1 MAVDFK
7 LPDLGENVESGD
19 IVNVLVKEGDEV
31 QANQSVFEVET
42 GKAILRDRILEC
54 AGDVGLPDDIVER
67 LGSVFAGENLVA
79 HPKTL
84 PFLASRER

>member
-1 MAVDFK
+1 
-7 LPDLGENVESGD
+7 
-19 IVNVLVKEGDEV
+19 
-31 QANQSVFEVET
+31 
-42 GKAILRDRILEC
+42 
-54 AGDVGLPDDIVER
+54 VGLPDDIVER

>member
-1 MAVDFK
+1 V
-7 LPDLGENVESGD
+7 G
-19 IVNVLVKEGDEV
+19 
-31 QANQSVFEVET
+31 Q
-42 GKAILRDRILEC
+42 AILLDRILER
-54 AGDVGLPDDIVER
+54 AGDVVLPDDIVER

>member
-1 MAVDFK
+1 MDAIERFRQDTGGRSFPGPARPDKKIGVSQPI
-7 LPDLGENVESGD
+7 LP
-19 IVNVLVKEGDEV
+19 
-31 QANQSVFEVET
+31 
-42 GKAILRDRILEC
+42 DRILERT
-54 AGDVGLPDDIVER
+54 GDVRLPDDIVEC

>member
-1 MAVDFK
+1 VR
-7 LPDLGENVESGD
+7 
-19 IVNVLVKEGDEV
+19 
-31 QANQSVFEVET
+31 Q
-42 GKAILRDRILEC
+42 AILLDRILER
-54 AGDVGLPDDIVER
+54 AGDVVLPDDIVER